1 MRGFRTTKV
10 RPRFVAP
17 GPSAR
22 TTRNRFDAVLS
33 MTAADARSG
42 DSHGI
47 PNLVSPCVHNLQ

>member
-17 GPSAR
+17 GPSTR

-33 MTAADARSG
+33 MTAADACSG
-42 DSHGI
+42 DSHDI
-47 PNLVSPCVHNLQ
+47 SNLVSSCVHNLR